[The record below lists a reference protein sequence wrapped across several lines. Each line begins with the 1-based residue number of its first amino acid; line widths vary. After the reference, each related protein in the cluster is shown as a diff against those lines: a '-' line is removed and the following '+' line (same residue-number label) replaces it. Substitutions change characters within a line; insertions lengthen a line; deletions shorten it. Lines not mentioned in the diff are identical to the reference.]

1 MSHPFNQFGYCPK
14 CGSNAFVEHN
24 DKSKHC
30 NQCGFTYYFNPS
42 AATVAIIVNENNELL
57 VCRRAKNPAKGTL
70 DLPGGFL
77 DMDETGEQGVIREV
91 MEETGMDV
99 CRTEYLF
106 SLPNRYI
113 YSDFEVHTLDLFYRC
128 SVKNFEGLSAHD
140 DAAEVFFIPL
150 DRVNPEE
157 FGLDSIRRGVIR
169 FLSSCHSV

>member
-1 MSHPFNQFGYCPK
+1 MKHPFHQFAYCPK
-14 CGSNAFVEHN
+14 CGSNEFVVHN
-24 DKSKHC
+24 GKSKHC

-42 AATVAIIVNENNELL
+42 AATVAVIVNEKNELL
-57 VCRRAKNPAKGTL
+57 VCRRAKEPAKGTL

-91 MEETGMDV
+91 KEETGMEV

-106 SLPNRYI
+106 SLPNRYL

-128 SVKNFEGLSAHD
+128 QVERFDGLMAND

-150 DRVNPEE
+150 DRVNPDE
-157 FGLDSIRRGVIR
+157 FGLDSIRRGVIK
-169 FLSSCHSV
+169 FLSMSI